1 MTLFGITFCVLGSDE
16 LFSRP
21 SWGRKIANS
30 IHRFVGLN
38 TLTRVGFSDSEVL
51 FFARVCDNKT
61 RVLRTCFGVGFAFS
75 VLIAYGTRYD
85 TNMSTF
91 NYDTSDTSTQKKN
104 TRCV

>member
-21 SWGRKIANS
+21 SWGSKIANS

-51 FFARVCDNKT
+51 FFLRECATTKRAYFARVLVW
-61 RVLRTCFGVGFAFS
+61 VLRS
-75 VLIAYGTRYD
+75 V
-85 TNMSTF
+85 F
-91 NYDTSDTSTQKKN
+91 
-104 TRCV
+104 